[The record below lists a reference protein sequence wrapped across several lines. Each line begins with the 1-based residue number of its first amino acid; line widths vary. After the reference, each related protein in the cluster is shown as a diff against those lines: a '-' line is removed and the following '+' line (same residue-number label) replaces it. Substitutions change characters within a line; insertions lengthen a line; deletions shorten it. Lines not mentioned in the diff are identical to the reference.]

1 MKEEDI
7 GRYEVNGQVY
17 VYHKGLHEME
27 QKFIDQQAQQKG
39 LAGMFGSIGKTAGQ
53 TVFDNKMIEARLK
66 EIEGAAAEYIAQQ
79 HKMTLAREYDWID
92 RAIKIIGI
100 DDFKPYAAK
109 TSRRYGK
116 GIRTVEDQVESESMD
131 SLRHSM
137 WNSKVNHLLAI
148 ERSKFHDRYEDE
160 KEAIDAQFTEE
171 QEAITAKMVAHKLTN
186 GDDLDVRRYP
196 STDESAQMPFKH
208 MGIMIPKGINKFG
221 IIRKK

>member
-39 LAGMFGSIGKTAGQ
+39 LAGMLGSKGWIDG
-53 TVFDNKMIEARLK
+53 E
-66 EIEGAAAEYIAQQ
+66 AAEYIAQQ
-79 HKMTLAREYDWID
+79 HNMTLARERDWID
-92 RAIKIIGI
+92 RTIKIIGI
-100 DDFKPYAAK
+100 YDFKPYAAK

-116 GIRTVEDQVESESMD
+116 GIRTVEDQVKSESMD

-137 WNSKVNHLLAI
+137 WNSRVDHLLAI
-148 ERSKFHDRYEDE
+148 EVSKFHGRYEVE
-160 KEAIDAQFTEE
+160 KESIDAQFTEE